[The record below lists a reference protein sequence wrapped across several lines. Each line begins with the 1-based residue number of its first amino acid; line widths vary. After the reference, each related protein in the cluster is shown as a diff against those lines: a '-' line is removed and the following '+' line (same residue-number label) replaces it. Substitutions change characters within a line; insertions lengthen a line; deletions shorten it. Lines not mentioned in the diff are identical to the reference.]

1 MKDFLY
7 WWLIVCVIGTG
18 SYITHSMGWLVP
30 LYTND
35 LTYITFLITVL
46 AALTTLSLGYKFKVP
61 DALDVDIEW
70 FVSDVADVVL
80 TLGMLG
86 TIIGFM
92 IMLEGTFS
100 SIEFNDTDSIRQA
113 LSSMSQ
119 GLFTALNTT
128 LIGLV
133 SSIILIALRK
143 VVSVQETAI
152 KSGLKSTN
160 DFRKSSTAEF
170 VVFLKCRSSSSLS
183 KTGLFSNELAL
194 ILSESSTV
202 ISSSN
207 L

>member
-1 MKDFLY
+1 M
-7 WWLIVCVIGTG
+7 VATG
-18 SYITHSMGWLVP
+18 SYITHTMGWLVP

-35 LTYITFLITVL
+35 LTYITFLITVI
-46 AALTTLSLGYKFKVP
+46 AGLTTLSLGYKFKVP
-61 DALDVDIEW
+61 ETDSVDVEW
-70 FVSDVADVVL
+70 FVSDVVL

-133 SSIILIALRK
+133 SSIILK
-143 VVSVQETAI
+143 VQLTVYGKV
-152 KSGLKSTN
+152 KGL
-160 DFRKSSTAEF
+160 
-170 VVFLKCRSSSSLS
+170 
-183 KTGLFSNELAL
+183 
-194 ILSESSTV
+194 
-202 ISSSN
+202 
-207 L
+207 

>member
-18 SYITHSMGWLVP
+18 SYNTHSMGWLVP

-35 LTYITFLITVL
+35 LTYITFLITVI
-46 AALTTLSLGYKFKVP
+46 AGLTTLSLGYKFKVP
-61 DALDVDIEW
+61 VRAAAVDVDIEW
-70 FVSDVADVVL
+70 FVSDVVL

-133 SSIILIALRK
+133 SSIILK
-143 VVSVQETAI
+143 VQLTVYGKV
-152 KSGLKSTN
+152 KGL
-160 DFRKSSTAEF
+160 
-170 VVFLKCRSSSSLS
+170 
-183 KTGLFSNELAL
+183 
-194 ILSESSTV
+194 
-202 ISSSN
+202 
-207 L
+207 

>member
-7 WWLIVCVIGTG
+7 WWLIVCVIATG
-18 SYITHSMGWLVP
+18 SYLTHIMGWLVP

-35 LTYITFLITVL
+35 LTYITFLITAI

-61 DALDVDIEW
+61 AAVNVNVEW
-70 FVSDVADVVL
+70 FVSDVVL

-92 IMLEGTFS
+92 IMLQGTFS
-100 SIEFNDTDSIRQA
+100 SIEFNDTDSIRLA

-133 SSIILIALRK
+133 SSIVLK
-143 VVSVQETAI
+143 VQ
-152 KSGLKSTN
+152 L
-160 DFRKSSTAEF
+160 
-170 VVFLKCRSSSSLS
+170 
-183 KTGLFSNELAL
+183 
-194 ILSESSTV
+194 TV
-202 ISSSN
+202 YGNVKGI
-207 L
+207 

>member
-7 WWLIVCVIGTG
+7 WWLLVCVVGTG
-18 SYITHSMGWLVP
+18 SYITHTMGWLVP

-46 AALTTLSLGYKFKVP
+46 AGLTTLSLGYKFKVP
-61 DALDVDIEW
+61 ARAAAVDVDIEW
-70 FVSDVADVVL
+70 FVSDVVL

-133 SSIILIALRK
+133 SSIILK
-143 VVSVQETAI
+143 VQ
-152 KSGLKSTN
+152 L
-160 DFRKSSTAEF
+160 
-170 VVFLKCRSSSSLS
+170 
-183 KTGLFSNELAL
+183 
-194 ILSESSTV
+194 TV
-202 ISSSN
+202 YGKVKGI
-207 L
+207 

>member
-35 LTYITFLITVL
+35 LTYITFLITAI

-61 DALDVDIEW
+61 AAVNVNVEW
-70 FVSDVADVVL
+70 FVSDVVL

-92 IMLEGTFS
+92 IMLQGTFS
-100 SIEFNDTDSIRQA
+100 SIEFNDTNSIRLA

-133 SSIILIALRK
+133 SSIVLK
-143 VVSVQETAI
+143 VQ
-152 KSGLKSTN
+152 L
-160 DFRKSSTAEF
+160 
-170 VVFLKCRSSSSLS
+170 
-183 KTGLFSNELAL
+183 
-194 ILSESSTV
+194 TV
-202 ISSSN
+202 YGNVKGI
-207 L
+207 

>member
-18 SYITHSMGWLVP
+18 SYLTHIMGWLVP

-35 LTYITFLITVL
+35 LTYITFLITAI

-61 DALDVDIEW
+61 DAVNVNVEW
-70 FVSDVADVVL
+70 FVSDVVL

-92 IMLEGTFS
+92 IMLQGTFS
-100 SIEFNDTDSIRQA
+100 SIEFNDTNSIRLA

-133 SSIILIALRK
+133 SSIVLK
-143 VVSVQETAI
+143 VQ
-152 KSGLKSTN
+152 L
-160 DFRKSSTAEF
+160 
-170 VVFLKCRSSSSLS
+170 
-183 KTGLFSNELAL
+183 
-194 ILSESSTV
+194 TV
-202 ISSSN
+202 YGNVKGI
-207 L
+207 

>member
-7 WWLIVCVIGTG
+7 WWLIVCMVATG
-18 SYITHSMGWLVP
+18 SYITHTMGWLVP

-35 LTYITFLITVL
+35 LTYITFLITTL

-61 DALDVDIEW
+61 DNLDVDVEW
-70 FVSDVADVVL
+70 FVSDIVL

-92 IMLEGTFS
+92 IMLQGTFS
-100 SIEFNDTDSIRQA
+100 SIEFNDAHSIRLA

-133 SSIILIALRK
+133 SSIILK
-143 VVSVQETAI
+143 VQ
-152 KSGLKSTN
+152 
-160 DFRKSSTAEF
+160 
-170 VVFLKCRSSSSLS
+170 
-183 KTGLFSNELAL
+183 L
-194 ILSESSTV
+194 IVYENV
-202 ISSSN
+202 KE
-207 L
+207 

>member
-18 SYITHSMGWLVP
+18 SYLTHIMGWLVP

-35 LTYITFLITVL
+35 LTYITFLITAIAV
-46 AALTTLSLGYKFKVP
+46 LTTLSLGYKFKVP
-61 DALDVDIEW
+61 AAVNVNVEW
-70 FVSDVADVVL
+70 FVSDVVL

-92 IMLEGTFS
+92 IMLQGTFS
-100 SIEFNDTDSIRQA
+100 SIEFNDTNSIRLA

-133 SSIILIALRK
+133 SSIVLK
-143 VVSVQETAI
+143 VQ
-152 KSGLKSTN
+152 L
-160 DFRKSSTAEF
+160 
-170 VVFLKCRSSSSLS
+170 
-183 KTGLFSNELAL
+183 
-194 ILSESSTV
+194 TV
-202 ISSSN
+202 YGNVKGI
-207 L
+207 